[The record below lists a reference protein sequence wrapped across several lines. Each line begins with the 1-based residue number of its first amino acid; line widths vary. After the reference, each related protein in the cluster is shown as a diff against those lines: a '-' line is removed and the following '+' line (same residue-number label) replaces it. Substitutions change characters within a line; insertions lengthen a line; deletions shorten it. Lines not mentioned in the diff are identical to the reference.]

1 MADELESGGRL
12 SNARLGL
19 RHSDDRRNRDR
30 RNGGRAKRGRRRVER
45 RRAGVRSLLLAAA
58 ALATSH
64 SVRTQTMPL
73 KPAVSVSMADFRAVS
88 PDRAYDALIAEA
100 AERYSLDPE
109 LIRAV
114 MRAESAFNP
123 MVVSS
128 AGAQGL
134 MQLMPALAE
143 EMGVTDPFDPRQN
156 IMAGSRYLRWLLD
169 RHRGNIPLS
178 LASYN
183 AGPTVVARYKAIPPF
198 RETRQYVKKI
208 TGFLADARADA
219 VGRRA
224 GPSDPAF

>member
-1 MADELESGGRL
+1 MKHDEGHVMPDELEFGERL
-12 SNARLGL
+12 SDTGYGVRLGGE
-19 RHSDDRRNRDR
+19 RRIKDRRLGERS
-30 RNGGRAKRGRRRVER
+30 GRGRRRRDR
-45 RRAGVRSLLLAAA
+45 RRAGLRTLLLAAT

-64 SVRTQTMPL
+64 SVKIQTKPL
-73 KPAVSVSMADFRAVS
+73 KPGVSVTMNDFRAVK
-88 PDRAYDALIAEA
+88 PERAYDDLIAEA
-100 AERYSLDPE
+100 AEEYGLDPE

-123 MVVSS
+123 MVVSR

-143 EMGVTDPFDPRQN
+143 EMGVQDPFDPRQN
-156 IMAGSRYLRWLLD
+156 IMGGARYLRRLLD

-183 AGPTVVARYKAIPPF
+183 AGPTAVARYRGAVPPF

-208 TGFLADARADA
+208 TGFLADAHAD
-219 VGRRA
+219 
-224 GPSDPAF
+224 DD

>member
-1 MADELESGGRL
+1 MADELEL
-12 SNARLGL
+12 NE
-19 RHSDDRRNRDR
+19 RHGEPGYGVRNGRDR
-30 RNGGRAKRGRRRVER
+30 RHLDRRGADRSSAGRRGRDR
-45 RRAGVRSLLLAAA
+45 RRAGLRSLLLAAA

-64 SVRTQTMPL
+64 TVRTQTAPL
-73 KPAVSVSMADFRAVS
+73 VPDVSVRMENFTALR
-88 PDRAYDALIAEA
+88 PDRAYDRFIAEA
-100 AERYSLDPE
+100 AREYRLDPE

-123 MVVSS
+123 MVVSR

-143 EMGVTDPFDPRQN
+143 EMGVDDPFDPRQN
-156 IMAGSRYLRWLLD
+156 IMGGARYLRSLLD

-183 AGPTVVARYKAIPPF
+183 AGPTAVDRYKTIPPF

-208 TGFLADARADA
+208 TGFLADAHAEEA
-219 VGRRA
+219 QE
-224 GPSDPAF
+224 